1 MQKYSWKI
9 EKITQNSINLSFK
22 FDYPL
27 VYDGQQYITV
37 RAKFSDF
44 EPGWDDDAELV
55 RVEIP
60 LQKVPTV
67 SPETAATV
75 SAAADAS

>member
-1 MQKYSWKI
+1 M
-9 EKITQNSINLSFK
+9 
-22 FDYPL
+22 
-27 VYDGQQYITV
+27 YDGQQYITV

>member
-1 MQKYSWKI
+1 M
-9 EKITQNSINLSFK
+9 
-22 FDYPL
+22 
-27 VYDGQQYITV
+27 YDGQQYITV
-37 RAKFSDF
+37 RARFSDF